1 MLPIGSYSSI
11 AQRAVHTYIRALTHC
26 VPTPVGQHA
35 LYQFFQNF
43 YAALYA
49 HPEQFGLPIT
59 PDGCYTAEQTNDTN
73 TKSDLTKRIKRPK
86 EIISAGVD
94 FLRALGREGTLRD
107 DALVLPALVVSA
119 YLKRGRTSKVFLNGL
134 AQVGLRVESD
144 GTVATVRHEAGP
156 EMLLALKELALAC
169 EAVADPN
176 MRAFHFAR
184 CDLRALDAAFQ
195 PDAADLYAYFD
206 ADDCAH
212 ALEMHQ
218 FFVSKGF
225 KVIIKI
231 HDVSVWVVQY
241 QGKREIKSSPLYQVD
256 FDERHVT
263 PMMVQIKAA
272 STNRLVPVLADE
284 PRWLQEDFYRR
295 AYRCNGSKCDWCR
308 NKTTLR
314 PTTIEHD
321 GKVEVLCWYSNSTVP
336 ELNETSMELIRQYAR
351 VHEKLA
357 QAR

>member
-1 MLPIGSYSSI
+1 MEPLGPYSSI

-26 VPTPVGQHA
+26 VPSQAGQRA
-35 LYQFFQNF
+35 LYQFFQNL

-59 PDGCYTAEQTNDTN
+59 PDGWYTAGQTDDTN
-73 TKSDLTKRIKRPK
+73 TKSDLKKRMKRPK
-86 EIISAGVD
+86 EIIASGLA
-94 FLRALGREGTLRD
+94 FLRLLGREGTLQG
-107 DALVLPALVVSA
+107 DALVLPAAVVNEFV
-119 YLKRGRTSKVFLNGL
+119 KRNKAARVFLNGL
-134 AQVGLRVESD
+134 ALVGLRVECD
-144 GTVATVRHEAGP
+144 GAAATVVHTASP
-156 EMLLALKELALAC
+156 AMLLALNELALAC
-169 EAVADPN
+169 DTFADPN
-176 MRAFHFAR
+176 LGAFHFAR
-184 CDLRALDAAFQ
+184 CDFRALDAAFQ
-195 PDAADLYAYFD
+195 ADAADLYAFFD

-218 FFVSKGF
+218 FFVSKGY

-231 HDVSVWVVQY
+231 HDVSMWVVQY

-256 FDERHVT
+256 FDERHAT

-308 NKTTLR
+308 NKTTLG

-321 GKVEVLCWYSNSTVP
+321 GKVEVLCWYSNPTVP
-336 ELNETSMELIRQYAR
+336 QLNENSMELIRQYAR